1 MESPIF
7 GLARAVAPSSVSR
20 GGEGASL
27 VEQHRKAEAALRV
40 LLDVVSKAVVVV
52 LTEHVC
58 LSVHGRI
65 GQSILVLFVAHAKKM
80 CHKKKHMWLVARDT
94 RLIGL

>member
-65 GQSILVLFVAHAKKM
+65 GQSILVPFVAQKENVPQKETH
-80 CHKKKHMWLVARDT
+80 VARGT
-94 RLIGL
+94 